1 MAKNIVKQ
9 SVAYSYIISQPF
21 ATYIDAYPM
30 LQSQWLAEQE
40 LQHMS
45 YGDHSQVVR
54 VIQHKLNDL
63 KYYDESID
71 GEYGLFTEY
80 ALKKFQADHA
90 LIPDG
95 SINQETVEAIIQA
108 EQNYYLEKLSSI
120 DYPLYYGTSSDEI
133 KALQRALFY
142 LGYYDDQFDGIFGP
156 ITETAL
162 LNAQRAFGLEETPA
176 VTIELVE
183 TIQQE
188 THITTQIKE
197 DISNNIAQDNTNESV
212 KKNTGNNQIEHV
224 IQNAKDQT
232 GVRYQWGGTSP
243 SGFDCSGFV
252 QYVFNQQS
260 ISVPRTVSEMWNQTK
275 SVDQP
280 SVGDLVFF
288 ETYKQ
293 GPSHVGIYLGNGQFI
308 HASESKGVMTSA
320 LSQDYWQTR
329 YLGSKRVQIK

>member
-1 MAKNIVKQ
+1 MN
-9 SVAYSYIISQPF
+9 
-21 ATYIDAYPM
+21 
-30 LQSQWLAEQE
+30 
-40 LQHMS
+40 
-45 YGDHSQVVR
+45 
-54 VIQHKLNDL
+54 
-63 KYYDESID
+63 
-71 GEYGLFTEY
+71 
-80 ALKKFQADHA
+80 
-90 LIPDG
+90 
-95 SINQETVEAIIQA
+95 
-108 EQNYYLEKLSSI
+108 
-120 DYPLYYGTSSDEI
+120 PL
-133 KALQRALFY
+133 
-142 LGYYDDQFDGIFGP
+142 
-156 ITETAL
+156 
-162 LNAQRAFGLEETPA
+162 
-176 VTIELVE
+176 
-183 TIQQE
+183 
-188 THITTQIKE
+188 
-197 DISNNIAQDNTNESV
+197 
-212 KKNTGNNQIEHV
+212 KNTGNNQIEHV